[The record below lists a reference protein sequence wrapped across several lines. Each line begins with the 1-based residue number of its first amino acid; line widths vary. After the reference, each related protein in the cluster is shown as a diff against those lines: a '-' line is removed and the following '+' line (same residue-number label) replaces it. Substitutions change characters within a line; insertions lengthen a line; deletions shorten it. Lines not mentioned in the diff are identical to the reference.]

1 MLSQQDEDVFWT
13 WVPDSLIFLNASGN
27 SNDHGA
33 IEVRSNK
40 QVKYMIFHY
49 YRLAHARPKT
59 QPIMPGVFEH
69 RPSVCSKAQQA
80 LYC

>member
-27 SNDHGA
+27 SSDHGA

-40 QVKYMIFHY
+40 
-49 YRLAHARPKT
+49 LST
-59 QPIMPGVFEH
+59 
-69 RPSVCSKAQQA
+69 
-80 LYC
+80 